1 MAKRPVVDVKIRSK
15 RQDDGSTLLRM
26 LITHPMETGR
36 RKDEADGKVVPAHYL
51 EEVTVLHNNE
61 IVARCLTGPGVSR
74 DPYFAFK
81 LRDCKPGDSL
91 RVEWRDNKGGSGNA
105 TAVSE

>member
-36 RKDEADGKVVPAHYL
+36 RKDEADGKVVPA
-51 EEVTVLHNNE
+51 T
-61 IVARCLTGPGVSR
+61 TW
-74 DPYFAFK
+74 K
-81 LRDCKPGDSL
+81 K
-91 RVEWRDNKGGSGNA
+91 
-105 TAVSE
+105 